1 MLCHPAI
8 SAVLVQQQ
16 AKHFMT
22 RHCHPVRYVMRTKN
36 RLERVLSGGGG
47 GACRRQL
54 VDWRHILCPPCGRLE
69 MCSSVFCEM
78 RLFSIL
84 KRAVDVRNNGR
95 RVWSERGGE
104 GATPGIV
111 GREQQMCITREVKP
125 HLHCEIFMRS
135 CVVILSGFIT
145 AIVKAPVQKLDS
157 CAMSKSFE

>member
-111 GREQQMCITREVKP
+111 GREGATNVYHARSKAALALRNFHAFLCRYFIRIR
-125 HLHCEIFMRS
+125 HCD
-135 CVVILSGFIT
+135 C
-145 AIVKAPVQKLDS
+145 
-157 CAMSKSFE
+157 